1 METKQDLFNEWCK
14 LAVAEV
20 YNKDLAIFDWED
32 AMFKVYAKATTF
44 ALLHKLDLPY
54 VITDNYEIP
63 SSPLRLISTNTI
75 RHTGK
80 PLQVRHLS

>member
-63 SSPLRLISTNTI
+63 SSAYVPITPKECRPALTQGVSS
-75 RHTGK
+75 
-80 PLQVRHLS
+80 PP